1 MIWQV
6 SPLKAHIASGA
17 VKPIASLS
25 ATRIASFPHVPTL
38 AETLLPGFDSSAWFG
53 VLAPAGT
60 PKPIVERL
68 YASVKRALDTA
79 EVAKRFESLGLE
91 RADAGPAKFREII
104 AQDLKRWRPVIDS
117 TKSEAK

>member
-1 MIWQV
+1 V
-6 SPLKAHIASGA
+6 SPLKPHIASGA

-25 ATRIASFPHVPTL
+25 ATRIASFPDVPTL

-68 YASVKRALDTA
+68 HASVKRALDTA
-79 EVAKRFESLGLE
+79 EVAKRFDGLGLE

-117 TKSEAK
+117 TKPEGK